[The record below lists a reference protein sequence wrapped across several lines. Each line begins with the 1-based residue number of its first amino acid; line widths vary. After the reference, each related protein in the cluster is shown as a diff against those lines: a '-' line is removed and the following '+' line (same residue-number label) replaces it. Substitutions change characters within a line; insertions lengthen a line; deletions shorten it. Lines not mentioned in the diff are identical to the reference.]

1 MQQNMDT
8 NILRVMLSEK
18 FNSRDVTCSNHGECQ
33 DQVLTVLKLYF
44 KTLKF

>member
-8 NILRVMLSEK
+8 NILRVISSEK

-33 DQVLTVLKLYF
+33 DQVLTVYLTIF
-44 KTLKF
+44 